1 MPSRSCSRANSRRN
15 ESPASDVRL
24 FAQRAELAHREA
36 GGNARGSFY
45 AVARTSAAAQTEMF
59 GNATAC
65 RHRPSRDTRVII
77 RETASPPG
85 PDRV

>member
-1 MPSRSCSRANSRRN
+1 MPSRSCSHANSRRN
-15 ESPASDVRL
+15 ESPDVRL
-24 FAQRAELAHREA
+24 VAQHAEIAHRKA
-36 GGNARGSFY
+36 GGKARGSFY
-45 AVARTSAAAQTEMF
+45 AVARTSAAAQTGMF

-65 RHRPSRDTRVII
+65 RHRPLGDTRVII